1 MKVFVVAML
10 EDMHGLSNTHFHSP
24 RLTWLQPSLNVQS
37 ASCREQN
44 WAPNMTQFPRTL
56 GHFHYG
62 RVSIVSLLEWTPL
75 DIDFPSLNAR
85 VLPKLPSVDYK
96 IPYPPSWYF
105 ALLLI
110 KELTSEEKKC
120 NSGPTFFELIGLTM
134 LPKILKELAW
144 YNSEM
149 AIKINY
155 LVYVKD
161 NSIFHTCLI
170 CPHEK

>member
-10 EDMHGLSNTHFHSP
+10 EDMHGLRNTHFHSP

-44 WAPNMTQFPRTL
+44 WAPNMAQFPRTL

-75 DIDFPSLNAR
+75 DIDFPSLNTR

-96 IPYPPSWYF
+96 IPYPPSWYCIAF
-105 ALLLI
+105 DQGTYLRG
-110 KELTSEEKKC
+110 KD
-120 NSGPTFFELIGLTM
+120 
-134 LPKILKELAW
+134 LKELAW
-144 YNSEM
+144 YNSGM

-155 LVYVKD
+155 MVYVKD

-170 CPHEK
+170 CPQEK